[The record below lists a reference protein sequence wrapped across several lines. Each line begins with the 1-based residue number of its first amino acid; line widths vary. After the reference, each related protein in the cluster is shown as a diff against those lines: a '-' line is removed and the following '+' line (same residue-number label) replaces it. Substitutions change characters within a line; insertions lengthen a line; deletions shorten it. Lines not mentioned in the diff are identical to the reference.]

1 MLVSRQSDA
10 KAEAA
15 ESGPLSGPLT
25 GPRARTG
32 RLILETAIRLMQSGA
47 TPSVSEVAEAAG
59 VSRAT
64 AYRYFPSQAALVGA
78 VVDEALGPILTW
90 NSASQDPALRV
101 AELIARG
108 LPRIEAF
115 EATFKAALKLSLD
128 QWARGR
134 AGTLG
139 EEPEFKRGHRADL
152 LKDALAPLEGKLPQ
166 AEFDR
171 LAQALSLVFGVE
183 VLTVLKDIWGL
194 GSQETQSVAQ
204 WAANALVRAALKE
217 DAAAMLQA
225 VKPA

>member
-10 KAEAA
+10 GVEEAA
-15 ESGPLSGPLT
+15 TAPISGPKH

-32 RLILETAIRLMQSGA
+32 RLMLETAIRLMQAGA

-78 VVDEALGPILTW
+78 VVDEGLGPILSW
-90 NSASQDPALRV
+90 SSASRDPARRV
-101 AELIARG
+101 AELIGTG

-128 QWARGR
+128 QWAKSR

-139 EEPEFKRGHRADL
+139 EEPEFKRGHRIDL
-152 LKDALAPLEGKLPQ
+152 LKDALAPLKGRLKPRK
-166 AEFDR
+166 FDR

-194 GSQETQSVAQ
+194 DGQETQSVAQ
-204 WAANALVRAALKE
+204 WTASALVRAALEE
-217 DAAAMLQA
+217 DANATLEAI
-225 VKPA
+225 KPA

>member
-10 KAEAA
+10 GAEDAA
-15 ESGPLSGPLT
+15 SAAPSVPLT

-32 RLILETAIRLMQSGA
+32 RLMLETAIRLMQEGS

-90 NSASQDPALRV
+90 TSTSQEPARRV
-101 AELIARG
+101 AELIATG
-108 LPRIEAF
+108 LPRIEVF

-139 EEPEFKRGHRADL
+139 EEPEFKRGHRTDL
-152 LKDALAPLEGKLPQ
+152 LRDALAPLEGKLPQ
-166 AEFDR
+166 AQFER

-204 WAANALVRAALKE
+204 WAASALVGAALEE
-217 DAAAMLQA
+217 DAAAKLKA
-225 VKPA
+225 AKPV

>member
-10 KAEAA
+10 GVEEAER
-15 ESGPLSGPLT
+15 GPRNGLPN

-32 RLILETAIRLMQSGA
+32 RLMLETAIRLMQSGA

-78 VVDEALGPILTW
+78 VVDEGLGPILTW
-90 NSASQDPALRV
+90 TSGSQDPARRV
-101 AELIARG
+101 AELIDTG

-139 EEPEFKRGHRADL
+139 EEPEFKRGHRIEL
-152 LKDALAPLEGKLPQ
+152 LRDALSPLKGKLGPKKI
-166 AEFDR
+166 DR

-194 GSQETQSVAQ
+194 DGQETQSVAQ
-204 WAANALVRAALKE
+204 WAASALVRAALEE
-217 DAAAMLQA
+217 DADTKPKAA
-225 VKPA
+225 KPA

>member
-10 KAEAA
+10 GAEDATSA
-15 ESGPLSGPLT
+15 TPSVPLT

-32 RLILETAIRLMQSGA
+32 RLMLETAIRLMQEGS

-78 VVDEALGPILTW
+78 VVDEALGPILIWT
-90 NSASQDPALRV
+90 SASQDPARRV
-101 AELIARG
+101 AELIATG

-139 EEPEFKRGHRADL
+139 EEPEFKRGHRTDL
-152 LKDALAPLEGKLPQ
+152 LRDALAPLEGKLPQ
-166 AEFDR
+166 AQFER

-183 VLTVLKDIWGL
+183 VFTVLKDIWGL

-204 WAANALVRAALKE
+204 WAASALVGAALEE
-217 DAAAMLQA
+217 DAAAKLKA
-225 VKPA
+225 AKPV

>member
-1 MLVSRQSDA
+1 MLVSRQSEA
-10 KAEAA
+10 GAEEADR
-15 ESGPLSGPLT
+15 GPLT

-32 RLILETAIRLMQSGA
+32 RLMLETAIRLMQAGA

-90 NSASQDPALRV
+90 SSESTDPARRV
-101 AELIARG
+101 AELIATG

-115 EATFKAALKLSLD
+115 EATFKAALKLSLE

-139 EEPEFKRGHRADL
+139 EEPEFKRGHRTEL
-152 LKDALAPLEGKLPQ
+152 LNKALAPLQGRLPAEKLDQ
-166 AEFDR
+166 

-194 GSQETQSVAQ
+194 GGQETQSVAQ
-204 WAANALVRAALKE
+204 WAASALVRAALE
-217 DAAAMLQA
+217 EEADATLKAT
-225 VKPA
+225 KPA

>member
-1 MLVSRQSDA
+1 MLVSRQSEA
-10 KAEAA
+10 NPEKAAGA
-15 ESGPLSGPLT
+15 PRSDPKG

-32 RLILETAIRLMQSGA
+32 RLMLETAIRLMQAGA
-47 TPSVSEVAEAAG
+47 IPSVSEVAEAAG

-78 VVDEALGPILTW
+78 VVDQALGPILTW
-90 NSASQDPALRV
+90 IPSSRDPARRV
-101 AELIARG
+101 AELIDTG

-115 EATFKAALKLSLD
+115 EATFKAALKLSLE

-139 EEPEFKRGHRADL
+139 EEPEFKRGHRIDL
-152 LKDALAPLEGKLPQ
+152 LRDALAPLEGKLGPKKI
-166 AEFDR
+166 DR

-194 GSQETQSVAQ
+194 DGHETQSVAQ
-204 WAANALVRAALKE
+204 WAASALVRAALEE
-217 DAAAMLQA
+217 DADAKLKA